1 MSISD
6 DAHDPSVGED
16 ADTSQLRW
24 GEAVADPRRTTMA
37 KPSKS
42 EYIQWVKGS
51 LNRLLGASLSD
62 DGKAL
67 LEDRSWLITFQM
79 KHTE

>member
-1 MSISD
+1 
-6 DAHDPSVGED
+6 
-16 ADTSQLRW
+16 
-24 GEAVADPRRTTMA
+24 MA

-67 LEDRSWLITFQM
+67 LEYRSWLITFQM

>member
-1 MSISD
+1 
-6 DAHDPSVGED
+6 
-16 ADTSQLRW
+16 
-24 GEAVADPRRTTMA
+24 MA
-37 KPSKS
+37 KSSKS

-62 DGKAL
+62 DDKAL
-67 LEDRSWLITFQM
+67 LEYRSWLITFQM